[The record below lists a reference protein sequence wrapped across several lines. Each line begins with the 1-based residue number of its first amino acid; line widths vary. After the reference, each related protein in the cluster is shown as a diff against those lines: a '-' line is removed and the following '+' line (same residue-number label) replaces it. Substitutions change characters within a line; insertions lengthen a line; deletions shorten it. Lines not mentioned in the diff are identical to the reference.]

1 MMPVRRFT
9 YCPDCGTRLETRI
22 QEERPRDYCPAC
34 ERIHFQQLKV
44 GAGAVIVT
52 DGRLLL
58 LQRSTAPFRGSW
70 NLPAGYVEADE
81 SPYQAVVREVSEET
95 GLGVEVE
102 RLLGVYYFDDDP
114 RGNGIL
120 IVFQCRIVSG
130 EVSVS
135 SEAQSARFFA
145 PDRLPKGLAGGAHDR
160 AIMDWVRHIA
170 SP

>member
-1 MMPVRRFT
+1 MPVRSFT
-9 YCPDCGTRLETRI
+9 YCPDCGARLETRI

-34 ERIHFQQLKV
+34 KRFHYQQLKV
-44 GAGAVIVT
+44 GAGAVIVS

-58 LQRSTAPFRGSW
+58 LQRSAAPFRGSW

-81 SPYQAVVREVSEET
+81 SPYHAVVREVSEEV
-95 GLGVEVE
+95 GLSVEVE
-102 RLLGVYYFDDDP
+102 RLLEVYYFDDDP

-130 EVSVS
+130 EIGVS
-135 SEAQSARFFA
+135 SEAQAAQFFA
-145 PDRLPKGLAGGAHDR
+145 PEELPEELAGGGHDR
-160 AIMDWVRHIA
+160 AVNAWARYNS